1 MTTPS
6 RIEKRLVH
14 RHHEH
19 ERFLREPEFD
29 DGVPAFGIAVEE
41 NHHILSSPDD
51 PPPLIVMLEIA
62 RQLSI
67 ATCHVV
73 HGLPAGWHAIANHM
87 RVEWHVEPLTVREL
101 NSHRT
106 RAVVRS
112 AAISENTI
120 AANAISFDI
129 ELYHR
134 RRLIATAAV
143 TASWATI
150 REYRIL
156 RGRNFFSS
164 TLETK
169 QISPFLPGARR
180 RGRSLLSELAWDCR
194 DTFYFDHEADH
205 IPGMVLAGAAIEAAH
220 RLQPSATARFID
232 IQFNRYAELEIPV
245 IVAAKASA
253 HSQTTST
260 DSPSSMAVTF
270 MQADHEVCR
279 ATVGTF

>member
-1 MTTPS
+1 MTTPP
-6 RIEKRLVH
+6 RIERQLVH
-14 RHHEH
+14 RHNEN

-41 NHHILSSPDD
+41 DHHILSSPDD

-67 ATCHVV
+67 AMCHVV

-106 RAVVRS
+106 RAVVAS
-112 AAISENTI
+112 AAISQNTI

-156 RGRNFFSS
+156 RGPNFFKS

-169 QISPFLPGARR
+169 QISPFLPGVRP
-180 RGRSLLSELAWDCR
+180 RGRTLRAELAWDWR
-194 DTFYFDHEADH
+194 NTFYFDHEADH

-220 RLQPSATARFID
+220 LLQPSSTARFID
-232 IQFNRYAELEIPV
+232 IQFNRYAELDVPV
-245 IVAAKASA
+245 IEAAETSPQDPAADDSSRSTAVAF
-253 HSQTTST
+253 T
-260 DSPSSMAVTF
+260 
-270 MQADHEVCR
+270 QATHEVCH
-279 ATVGTF
+279 ATIGVF